1 MMHYADQEEI
11 PISEGL
17 VTLLQISVVFKI
29 TQIYKTP
36 NPDAAKN
43 LTNFVPWKEANNS
56 VPIELD
62 SWTISEAPLLSD
74 WLSTCNH
81 TVKF

>member
-1 MMHYADQEEI
+1 MHYADQEEI

-43 LTNFVPWKEANNS
+43 LTNFVP
-56 VPIELD
+56 
-62 SWTISEAPLLSD
+62 
-74 WLSTCNH
+74 
-81 TVKF
+81 